1 MARHPLAFRRELYA
15 SVACGA
21 VLVSVPNII
30 VSPAFAQ
37 SVSENTGV
45 ETIMVSARRRP
56 EGILQIPLSV
66 QAFSA
71 ENLEEA
77 GLIELETV
85 ANFTPNL
92 DFQNLGNSQPGRY
105 NSAIRFRGMES
116 TITTPTNQTGAFF
129 VDGVN
134 VLGGASSV
142 DFSDL
147 QRIEVIRGPQ
157 PVFFGRGTF
166 GGAINYVTADPGE
179 EFGGMINGSYSP
191 NFGSYYMSGYLE
203 GQLAPGLTARVTAF
217 SRKKGAMFTA
227 TDGGE
232 LGAENTDGI
241 SVIALYEPNERLR
254 VKARVAYS
262 QDEDGPPSSTFVP
275 FREVG
280 NAPIGSPITVQST
293 QGEVNTTFNRLYF
306 RGIIPQVNISSNT
319 RFYDVR
325 PGTDQ
330 EVNVRD
336 VLIDQFPVENGPDIA
351 SFGLRTNSFYTSLA
365 ADYDVSDNITV
376 SGLFGYNDRSSSQ
389 LRDSDQTD
397 SPAWALRTFLEL
409 ESWSAEGRVYY
420 DADGPLRITAGINY
434 AVSDQLGDID
444 GGFNVFDGIFGGL
457 QLGVG
462 GSALDVVKIETL
474 GIFGAV
480 EYDIVDWLT
489 FSAEGRFQSDKL
501 NPRVGVMGGDLTPVD
516 SITFDEFLPRAIL
529 SARPFEGANIYISY
543 AQGTLPGVR
552 NTVFDA
558 LSAEDRTAAQAQFP
572 QIQELVES
580 EKLQTFELGWKQELM
595 DGALW
600 FSAIGFLQYWD
611 NMKATG
617 SEIFTSPTS
626 GDTFALFPTLA
637 AESKMTGFEFEARWQ
652 ATQRLAFN
660 MSYGFVDAVFQD
672 FANRT
677 FNRIVNLP
685 AGANYKADGNTLP
698 RSPKHSG
705 VVSAN
710 WSDKLTSTW
719 DYNLRVDGIY
729 RGKSFTDEL
738 NVNQIDSYF
747 LTNARI
753 GIENG
758 DGLTLEVFCT
768 NCFATSG
775 WATGRRLTDFGQIPN
790 FFANQGVVVDPIDR
804 FEAGVRASYKF

>member
-1 MARHPLAFRRELYA
+1 MYTLKKRIQTKLLCSVAALPLA
-15 SVACGA
+15 VAA
-21 VLVSVPNII
+21 QVTTL
-30 VSPAFAQ
+30 PAYAQ
-37 SVSENTGV
+37 SDDGASSL
-45 ETIMVSARRRP
+45 ETIMVTARRRQ
-56 EGILQIPLSV
+56 ESILQIPLSV

-71 ENLEEA
+71 DELEEA

-85 ANFTPNL
+85 ANFTANL
-92 DFQNLGNSQPGRY
+92 DFQSLGNSQPGRY

-116 TITTPTNQTGAFF
+116 SITTPTNQTGAFF

-166 GGAINYVTADPGE
+166 GGAINYVTADPAE
-179 EFGGMINGSYSP
+179 EFGGQISGSYSP
-191 NFGSYYMSGYLE
+191 NFGSHYISGYLE
-203 GQLAPGLTARVTAF
+203 GAIAPGLTARVTAF
-217 SRKKGAMFTA
+217 SRQKGAMFTA

-232 LGAENTDGI
+232 LGAESTDGI
-241 SVIALYEPNERLR
+241 SVIALYEPNNRLR

-262 QDEDGPPSSTFVP
+262 QDDDGPPSSTFVA

-280 NAPIGSPITVQST
+280 NTPVGTPITVQTSNGQFTGAFST
-293 QGEVNTTFNRLYF
+293 PYH
-306 RGIIPQVNISSNT
+306 RGIIPEVPVSSNT

-325 PGTDQ
+325 PGTDD

-336 VLIDQFPVENGPDIA
+336 VLIDQFPVENGPDLA
-351 SFGLRTNSFYTSLA
+351 HFGLRTNSFYTSLA
-365 ADYDVSDNITV
+365 ADYDVSDTITV
-376 SGLFGYNDRSSSQ
+376 SGLFGYNDRSSAQ

-420 DADGPLRITAGINY
+420 DADGPLRITAGVNY

-474 GIFGAV
+474 GIFGAI
-480 EYDIVDWLT
+480 EYDILDWLT

-501 NPRVGVMGGDLTPVD
+501 NPRVGVMGGPLTAVD

-529 SARPFEGANIYISY
+529 SAQPFEGSNFYISY

-558 LSAEDRTAAQAQFP
+558 LSAADRAAAQAQFP
-572 QIQELVES
+572 QIQELVGS
-580 EKLQTFELGWKQELM
+580 EKLETFELGWKQELLN
-595 DGALW
+595 GSLW
-600 FSAIGFLQYWD
+600 FSAVGFLQYWD

-617 SEIFTSPTS
+617 FEIFTSPTS
-626 GDTFALFPTLA
+626 GNTFSLFPTLA

-652 ATQRLAFN
+652 ASEKLGFQ
-660 MSYGFVDAVFQD
+660 MSYGYVDAVFQD
-672 FANRT
+672 FSNRT
-677 FNRIVNLP
+677 FNRIVALP
-685 AGANYKADGNTLP
+685 AGSNYNAAGSTLP

-705 VVSAN
+705 AISAD
-710 WSDKLTSTW
+710 WSDRLTSNW
-719 DYNLRVDGIY
+719 DYNLRLDGVY
-729 RGKSFTDEL
+729 KGKTFTDPL

-747 LTNARI
+747 LTNARV
-753 GIENG
+753 GVQNE
-758 DGLTLEVFCT
+758 DGLSLEVFCT
-768 NCFATSG
+768 NCFGTTG

-790 FFANQGVVVDPIDR
+790 FFANQGVVVDALDR
-804 FEAGVRASYKF
+804 FEAGVRATYKF